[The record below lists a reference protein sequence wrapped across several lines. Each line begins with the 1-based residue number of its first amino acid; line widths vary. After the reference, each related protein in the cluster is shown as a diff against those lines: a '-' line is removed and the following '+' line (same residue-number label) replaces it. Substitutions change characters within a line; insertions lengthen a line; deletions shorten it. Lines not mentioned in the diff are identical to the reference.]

1 AKVEKMKVQS
11 ADPARAWTDYTVT
24 NRLTGKSYRVALRGM
39 QPGDSYCSCPDFRT
53 NTLGTCKHVL
63 HVLKKVKRSFS
74 PRQLNRPYARQ
85 RLALHLRYDG
95 EVTLRLAAP
104 ERLDDEAAKIIEPL
118 RDRAIENLH
127 DLMQRMA
134 KLQKI
139 EQEVAVYPDA

>member
-1 AKVEKMKVQS
+1 
-11 ADPARAWTDYTVT
+11 
-24 NRLTGKSYRVALRGM
+24 
-39 QPGDSYCSCPDFRT
+39 RT

-74 PRQLNRPYARQ
+74 PQQLKRSYARQ

-95 EVTLRLAAP
+95 EVTLRLATP

-134 KLQKI
+134 KLQKL
-139 EQEVAVYPDA
+139 EQEVAVYPDAEEFIQQRLTQERMREKTAAIRRDPFNHPLRKTLLKIPLLPYQLD